1 MYYTVYKITNK
12 VNGKFYIGAHKTE
25 DLDDSYMGSGKVLKR
40 AIKKYGIENFIKD
53 ILHIFNNKE
62 DMFNKEKEL
71 VILNEMSY
79 NLKYGGTGGF
89 DYVNAHCHEQ
99 RLNNGIK
106 GSRKHHTRMKTD
118 EKYKETFCQKVRESQ
133 DNENYKKIRA
143 EITRRMHK
151 NGIISSDSLRTK
163 EVNAKR
169 KETFSQ
175 NKHMQGERNSQFGTI
190 WITNGI
196 DVIKIRKEEFE
207 EYNSLGYER
216 GRYKK

>member
-1 MYYTVYKITNK
+1 
-12 VNGKFYIGAHKTE
+12 
-25 DLDDSYMGSGKVLKR
+25 
-40 AIKKYGIENFIKD
+40 
-53 ILHIFNNKE
+53 
-62 DMFNKEKEL
+62 MFNKEKEL

-106 GSRKHHTRMKTD
+106 GSRKHHARMKTD

-169 KETFSQ
+169 KETFIQ

-196 DVIKIRKEEFE
+196 DVIKIRKEKFE
-207 EYNSLGYER
+207 EYKSLGYER